1 MIVPV
6 YTLTL
11 RNLCAGCNE
20 RTKTRPKGVCDE
32 KNPSISRLT
41 IADDLT
47 TAALLYSPLSICGV
61 QTLSLVVEGVA
72 PPPPPKPIPQECTYT
87 LRDEEPNVREETA
100 KRTRNPFLF
109 PHCEIGE
116 TEKKSSLPVSSENE

>member
-72 PPPPPKPIPQECTYT
+72 PPPHQNQFLK
-87 LRDEEPNVREETA
+87 NVRTHYVHSLGLIWSLSQGSKAALLPAE
-100 KRTRNPFLF
+100 L
-109 PHCEIGE
+109 
-116 TEKKSSLPVSSENE
+116 SSY